1 MLGITYFQSNDHNKI
16 MDNYGGNTGQLDW
29 KNNIS
34 NLQTLSIELKM
45 ALIPNGGK
53 LHTKSAVQR
62 ALEVEA

>member
-1 MLGITYFQSNDHNKI
+1 

-34 NLQTLSIELKM
+34 NLQTLPIELKM

-62 ALEVEA
+62 ALEAEA

>member
-1 MLGITYFQSNDHNKI
+1 

-53 LHTKSAVQR
+53 LQQKNAVQR
-62 ALEVEA
+62 ALGAEA